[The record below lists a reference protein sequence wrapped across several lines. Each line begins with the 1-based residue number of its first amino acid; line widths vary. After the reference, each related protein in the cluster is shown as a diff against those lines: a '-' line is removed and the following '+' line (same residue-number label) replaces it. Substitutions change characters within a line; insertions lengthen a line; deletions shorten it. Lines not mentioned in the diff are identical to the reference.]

1 MNISI
6 QELEVILKSKAIN
19 IDSMTP
25 ISGFSIDTRTI
36 RKNEVFF
43 ALRGDNYDGHS
54 FANDAIKNGASLI
67 ISEKKLNTL
76 PYISVGDTMTAL
88 KNIAKFYIKKINP
101 ITIGITG
108 TNGKTTV
115 TNMTTAIL
123 ATCMK
128 TSSTYKNFNNQIGL
142 PLSILSADE
151 DDKALVL
158 EMGASKVGDI
168 SELVKI
174 ANPSIVALL
183 NVSPAHIDSFKN
195 LENIVKTKEEILSYK
210 GYLKTVVLDS
220 DEDNFKRWVLK
231 SKKNN
236 IITVSIN
243 HPADYCITNIN
254 DNKICIK
261 TPYDSIENLQ
271 ISDSESHTLKNILFS
286 IALSYMAGA
295 RASNV
300 IVGLDNIRDIDGRFS
315 IKNGLNGS
323 KIIDST
329 YNANPQSFIS
339 AINSLKR
346 LGNNSWLIMGEM
358 GELGEDSELYHKQ
371 VVRYAYDMG
380 IKKLVVIGRRSDAM
394 LNEFGDNSYSF
405 KSIDKLVNFIKPQL
419 SDNVNI
425 LVKASRFMRFEVI
438 VEALLKGEH

>member
-380 IKKLVVIGRRSDAM
+380 IKKLFVIGRHSDAM